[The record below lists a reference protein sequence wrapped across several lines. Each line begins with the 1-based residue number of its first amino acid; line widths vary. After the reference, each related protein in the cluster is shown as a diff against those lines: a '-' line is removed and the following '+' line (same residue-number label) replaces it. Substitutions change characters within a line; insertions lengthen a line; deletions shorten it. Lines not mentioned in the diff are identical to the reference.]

1 MMDKACVDGKLVK
14 QLQVQPGATVE
25 VKFDEEDLQDI
36 WFPATVVE
44 DVGDNSF
51 SVEYLG
57 SIECGLVKVVVDY
70 FHIRKPPPSM
80 RRESFELLEK
90 VDWFN
95 GFGWYSGVV
104 TKVLGDG
111 SYIVFFKSTR
121 KEKKLS
127 LEDMR
132 PHIDWV
138 DCNWVNLPEFDNED
152 KHPTP
157 NISTLKTNQ
166 KEEGAGNIEKSP
178 NDSRSMS
185 NKRIKTR
192 KTVVYMRGNP
202 IMKSK
207 GEPQN
212 DALLFPEISPVKA
225 VEPGGSKT
233 ETVKDSLTQAGGG
246 NQSSAELNGNGQME
260 TEIKH
265 SELKENQS
273 TKRRRGRP
281 TKKLAGTPHAS
292 GAAVGEVEANDVAET
307 PIVLGLLS
315 GTVRK
320 PVKVGSMSRLNKVKA
335 VKAVK
340 DDKNLLE
347 TVSNHEENKETSMK
361 DGKNHDEWVSTHEEN
376 KEQTG
381 SNLIIPKRKRGRPAK
396 VKVDGSS
403 STQAVSVA
411 IGQSSA
417 GAQLSSSHEVGLAVY
432 NSVPTQNKHPK
443 LVRPIGNQT
452 TTLINAH
459 RKNER
464 SPRSTLGKRQ
474 RRRRKRKIL
483 NGAFMTAV
491 DQPQAQVLSIFQSKS
506 ESLAQDIQD
515 VLPLQLTHGITNGST
530 DDREPSAVSNISDDD
545 KPLSTWFEG
554 AQSLQESDDASI
566 SHSRSQRDKQNQ
578 NQTQVQVVDRCTE
591 AAPERDIVVT
601 GSVLGDGIEPGTM
614 NNAIVPVIESIAVDH
629 QNMPFDKST
638 LVWKT
643 IQSMEVFRVLPQRP
657 HFLPLY
663 NCKEETREGLAIG
676 NMVTFAGL
684 VEKVS
689 KFQLDDPRTILD
701 SSMETLADLEKHGFN
716 VEVVRARL
724 KQLISIKRMQEEHL
738 NSRLEIEN
746 QIVDRTLKRTK
757 IQEEI
762 SKIDKKIAELQEKRS
777 TAVASEERKTSE
789 LHALE
794 SSVVDINASIECS
807 RAKFERVASSPW

>member
-14 QLQVQPGATVE
+14 KLQVQPGSAVE

-44 DVGDNSF
+44 DAGDDSF
-51 SVEYLG
+51 SVEYL
-57 SIECGLVKVVVDY
+57 SPIESGLVKVVVDY

-80 RRESFELLEK
+80 RRENFELLEK

-121 KEKKLS
+121 KEKKLR

-138 DCNWVNLPEFDNED
+138 DGNWVNVPEFDHED

-157 NISTLKTNQ
+157 NISTLKTDQ

-178 NDSRSMS
+178 NDSHSMS

-207 GEPQN
+207 GESQN
-212 DALLFPEISPVKA
+212 NAPLFPEISPVKA

-233 ETVKDSLTQAGGG
+233 ETVKDSLTQAVGG

-265 SELKENQS
+265 SELTEKQS

-281 TKKLAGTPHAS
+281 TKIPAGTPHAS
-292 GAAVGEVEANDVAET
+292 GVAVGEVEANDAAET

-361 DGKNHDEWVSTHEEN
+361 DGKNPDEWVSNHEEN
-376 KEQTG
+376 KEQTD
-381 SNLIIPKRKRGRPAK
+381 SNLIIPKRKRGRPVK
-396 VKVDGSS
+396 VKVGGLSS
-403 STQAVSVA
+403 SQAA
-411 IGQSSA
+411 NGQSSA
-417 GAQLSSSHEVGLAVY
+417 GAQLSSSHEVGLAVD
-432 NSVPTQNKHPK
+432 NSVPTQNKYLK
-443 LVRPIGNQT
+443 QARLIGDQT

-459 RKNER
+459 RKIER
-464 SPRSTLGKRQ
+464 SPRSTSSKRQ
-474 RRRRKRKIL
+474 RGRRKRKIL

-491 DQPQAQVLSIFQSKS
+491 DQPQAQVLPIFQSKS
-506 ESLAQDIQD
+506 ESLAQDIQG

-530 DDREPSAVSNISDDD
+530 VDREPSAVSNISDDD

-554 AQSLQESDDASI
+554 AQSLQESDDANT
-566 SHSRSQRDKQNQ
+566 SHSRCQRDKQNQ
-578 NQTQVQVVDRCTE
+578 NQTQVQ
-591 AAPERDIVVT
+591 AAPERGIVVT
-601 GSVLGDGIEPGTM
+601 GSVLGDRIEPGTM
-614 NNAIVPVIESIAVDH
+614 NNAIVPVIESIAMDH

-689 KFQLDDPRTILD
+689 KFQLDDPRTILY

-746 QIVDRTLKRTK
+746 QIVDGTLERTK

-762 SKIDKKIAELQEKRS
+762 SEIDKKIAELQEKRL
-777 TAVASEERKTSE
+777 TAVALEDKKTSE